1 MAFTAKD
8 VMNLR
13 EATGL
18 GMMDCKKALTEA
30 DGDFEKAKEILRE
43 KGILKADKKL
53 TTRVAA
59 EGIVSSYISGKV
71 GVLIEVNCESDFVA
85 RGPKFQEIVANMAK
99 KVAEAN
105 PATVE
110 ELMAMPYEGSTVELY
125 IKEAISVIGEKIAV
139 RRFVRYE
146 TEGTVE
152 SYIHMGGKAGV
163 LIDVASASEAP
174 ELKTLAHDMCLQ
186 ICAAK
191 PSYITAAEVPAE
203 VLEKEKE
210 ILKVQAMNEG
220 KPAAIA
226 EKMVMGR
233 IKKFYQENCLMDQ
246 AFVKD
251 GDKTIAQVVKEAAP
265 AIGEVVKV
273 NKFAH
278 FVMGEGIEK
287 KSEDLSAEVEK
298 QVAAMKNNQ

>member
-1 MAFTAKD
+1 MAFSAKD
-8 VMNLR
+8 VMTLR

-53 TTRVAA
+53 TSRVAA
-59 EGIVSSYISGKV
+59 EGVVAAYIDGKV
-71 GVLIEVNCESDFVA
+71 GALFEVNCESDFVA
-85 RGPKFQEIVANMAK
+85 RGPKFQEIVS
-99 KVAEAN
+99 KVGALIVVKN
-105 PATVE
+105 PADVDA
-110 ELMAMPYEGSTVELY
+110 LMALELDGTTVELFL
-125 IKEAISVIGEKIAV
+125 KEQISVIGEKIAV

-146 TEGTVE
+146 TDGTLE

-163 LIDVASASEAP
+163 LVEVDSASEAP
-174 ELKTLAHDMCLQ
+174 ELKELAHDICLQ

-191 PSYITAAEVPAE
+191 PSYVSSKEVPAE

-210 ILKVQAMNEG
+210 ILMQQAINEG
-220 KPAAIA
+220 KPANIA
-226 EKMVMGR
+226 EKMVNGR
-233 IKKFYQENCLMDQ
+233 IRKYYQDNCLLDQ

-251 GDKTIAQVVKEAAP
+251 GDKTIAQVIKEAAP
-265 AIGEVVKV
+265 AVGSVVTV
-273 NKFAH
+273 RRFAH

-298 QVAAMKNNQ
+298 QIEAMKK

>member
-8 VMNLR
+8 VMTLR

-18 GMMDCKKALTEA
+18 GMMDCKKALVEA

-59 EGIVSSYISGKV
+59 EGVVASYISGKV
-71 GVLIEVNCESDFVA
+71 GVLYEVNCESDFVA
-85 RGPKFQEIVANMAK
+85 RGPKFGEIVALVGK
-99 KVAEAN
+99 TIAEQN
-105 PATVE
+105 PADVDA
-110 ELMAMPYEGSTVELY
+110 LMALPVEGTAVELY
-125 IKEAISVIGEKIAV
+125 LKEQISVIGEKIAV

-146 TEGTVE
+146 TEGTLE
-152 SYIHMGGKAGV
+152 SYIHMGGKSGV
-163 LIDVASASEAP
+163 MVEVDSDSSAP
-174 ELKTLAHDMCLQ
+174 ELKELAHDICLQ

-191 PSYITAAEVPAE
+191 PAYVTAAEVPAE

-265 AIGEVVKV
+265 AIGSVITVKR
-273 NKFAH
+273 FAH
-278 FVMGEGIEK
+278 LIMGEGIEK
-287 KSEDLSAEVEK
+287 KSEDLNAEVEK
-298 QVAAMKNNQ
+298 QIEAMKK